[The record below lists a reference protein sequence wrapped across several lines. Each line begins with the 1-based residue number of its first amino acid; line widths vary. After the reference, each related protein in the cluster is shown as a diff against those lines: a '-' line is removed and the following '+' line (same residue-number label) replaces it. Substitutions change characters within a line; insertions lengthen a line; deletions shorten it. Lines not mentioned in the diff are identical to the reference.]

1 MYGAGGVETVEARVE
16 RPDAGQLELEHRFGL
31 LVSSHRERARRLAW
45 RLVGG
50 DAEAAEDITQ
60 DAFVRAYQK
69 LGTFRHQARLETWFY
84 RILVRQAQTY
94 RRWRAVR
101 DRWRQVWHPP
111 SSEHVPQ
118 LSGTAPEDT
127 DPFVRRRI
135 AEALGRLS
143 RSQREAFVLVHL
155 EGFTVREC
163 AELMGKPSGTVKSHL
178 HRALSHLRTELADLS
193 PLGAGP
199 TTEHDR

>member
-31 LVSSHRERARRLAW
+31 LVGSHRERARRLAW

-101 DRWRQVWHPP
+101 DRWQQVWNP
-111 SSEHVPQ
+111 SVPEHAPQ
-118 LSGTAPEDT
+118 PSGTAPEDT
-127 DPFVRRRI
+127 DPFVRQRI
-135 AEALGRLS
+135 AAALEHLS

-178 HRALSHLRTELADLS
+178 HRALGRLRTELADLS
-193 PLGAGP
+193 PLEAEP